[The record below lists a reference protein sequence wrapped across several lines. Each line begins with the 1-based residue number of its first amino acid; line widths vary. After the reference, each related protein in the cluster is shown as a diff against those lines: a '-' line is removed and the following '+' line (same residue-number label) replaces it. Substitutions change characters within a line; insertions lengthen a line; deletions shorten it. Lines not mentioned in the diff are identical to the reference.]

1 MSNSEKILKTIS
13 NLIENGIL
21 TSQDVRKEIST
32 DLKFKKDKLISKL
45 NLVSRET
52 ITNETKMGG
61 EVIFSLVQLIEKSL
75 LSFLLIISLFISNF
89 WPTLILIIFS
99 FLVLLILKYVGIFNS
114 VERGRKILKYNQS
127 IKI

>member
-1 MSNSEKILKTIS
+1 
-13 NLIENGIL
+13 
-21 TSQDVRKEIST
+21 
-32 DLKFKKDKLISKL
+32 
-45 NLVSRET
+45 
-52 ITNETKMGG
+52 MGG

-114 VERGRKILKYNQS
+114 VERGRKY
-127 IKI
+127 